1 MTILVAKQL
10 INILKKELVKDLT
23 LVDDLVVFL
32 KEKGVDVEKYEDDK
46 NYLQEEFLQKNV
58 QNKQMQIDK
67 LKKNF
72 ENIENRDNI
81 L

>member
-32 KEKGVDVEKYEDDK
+32 KEKGVEVEKYEDDK